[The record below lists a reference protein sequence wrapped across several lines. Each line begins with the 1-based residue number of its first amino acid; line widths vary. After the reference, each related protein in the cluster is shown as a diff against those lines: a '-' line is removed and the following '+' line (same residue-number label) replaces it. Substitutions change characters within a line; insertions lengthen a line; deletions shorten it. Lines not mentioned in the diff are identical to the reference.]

1 MPKIK
6 QKAISITGSSRSKFS
21 QFDYYPETPRAVFIY
36 VQFLEHLGIRLET
49 LRIYDYSRNI
59 FKNIFN

>member
-1 MPKIK
+1 M
-6 QKAISITGSSRSKFS
+6 TGSSRSKFS

-49 LRIYDYSRNI
+49 LRIYDYSRNT